1 MCVLLTT
8 VGGLAACNKPR
19 AVEPDPVSTT
29 GPTPLQVGPHVR
41 FSAQEA
47 RDDPERTLLGS
58 WELSTAST
66 LEANAGLPEG
76 KLRDLRQSIMP
87 GMAGVVMTYE
97 AGGVSLVSARG
108 APAARGTWKTLKVE
122 PPNITLEVTSPD
134 SPPAQVTMEIVR
146 PDLIQT
152 RLLGFVLAL
161 RRTAS
166 AAGTG
171 VLPAETPAALLQPQR
186 VGGKTAATRTGRGV
200 PGATPFSPQAAGD
213 PARDTRRQHILEENR
228 RVEAANQ
235 NTRNTRPDL
244 YVKPG
249 NAQAAPS
256 GASPHADALLADPNL
271 SETNRRVLMENRRVE
286 EQNNRARQGAP
297 LYVPQAP

>member
-1 MCVLLTT
+1 MLLTT
-8 VGGLAACNKPR
+8 VGGLAACNNARP
-19 AVEPDPVSTT
+19 VEPAPVSPG

-41 FSAQEA
+41 FSGQEA
-47 RDDPERTLLGS
+47 RDDPEKTLLGS
-58 WELSTAST
+58 WELSTAAT

-97 AGGVSLVSARG
+97 AGGASLVSARG

-122 PPNITLEVTSPD
+122 PPNILLEVTTPD
-134 SPPAQVTMEIVR
+134 APPSQVTMEIVR

-166 AAGTG
+166 SAGTG
-171 VLPAETPAALLQPQR
+171 VLPAGTPALLAQPQSA
-186 VGGKTAATRTGRGV
+186 GGKAAATRTVRGV
-200 PGATPFSPQAAGD
+200 PGATPFYPPAAGD
-213 PARDTRRQHILEENR
+213 PALDARNQHIREENR
-228 RVEAANQ
+228 RVDAANQ
-235 NTRNTRPDL
+235 NTQNSRPDL

-249 NAQAAPS
+249 NAPAAPS

-286 EQNNRARQGAP
+286 ERNNRARQGAP